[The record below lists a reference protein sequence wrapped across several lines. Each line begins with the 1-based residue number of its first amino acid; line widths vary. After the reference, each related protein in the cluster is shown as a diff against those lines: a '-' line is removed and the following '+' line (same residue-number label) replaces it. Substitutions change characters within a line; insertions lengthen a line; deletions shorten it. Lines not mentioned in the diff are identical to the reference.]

1 MSDEWEIV
9 QWLKRENQNKIE
21 KLKISLNNDG

>member
-21 KLKISLNNDG
+21 KLKISLNNDV

>member
-1 MSDEWEIV
+1 MSDEWKIV

-21 KLKISLNNDG
+21 KLKISLNNDV

>member
-1 MSDEWEIV
+1 MSDEWKIV

-21 KLKISLNNDG
+21 KLKMSLNNDV